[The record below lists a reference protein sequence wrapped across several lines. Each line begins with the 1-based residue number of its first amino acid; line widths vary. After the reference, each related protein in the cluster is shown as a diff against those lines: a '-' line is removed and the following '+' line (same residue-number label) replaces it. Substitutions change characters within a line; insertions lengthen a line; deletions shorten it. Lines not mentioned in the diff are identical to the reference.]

1 MPAIKIHQS
10 VLSNGLRVVVCPDH
24 GAPVVNVTVMY
35 RVGSHD
41 EVRGKT
47 GLAHLFE
54 HLMFDN
60 TSNALVKQY
69 DTYCAKAGGTNN
81 AYTTFD
87 YTTYYINLPAH
98 QVELGYWLESER
110 MRAFMITDHAL
121 STQRSVVVEEIK
133 QNVENQPYGKWRHAM
148 EEQAFDPQSAYSWE
162 VYGSADDVEGVTMA
176 DAKGFFD
183 RFYQPA
189 NAVLCVAGDVTP
201 EHATELAERHFGGI
215 NAPTSIT
222 ERNVFDAAWRRMGTH
237 GIVPDAVP
245 MPAVFLA
252 FHVPGLLDDASYA
265 AEIAATI
272 LGSGRS
278 SPLYRSLVQEQ
289 QIASSVGA
297 FVDKRLHDSLL
308 TFYAYASREDVTA
321 DQLVSAITSSIAS
334 TTCTEADRTKA
345 VNKLRTSLAA
355 ELQRVSGVADSVA
368 YHTLFY
374 DEPDTVNEVLDKYST
389 QSLTLVQ
396 EIASGCADA
405 SLGVRV
411 DIVPAVA

>member
-1 MPAIKIHQS
+1 MPAVNIHQS
-10 VLSNGLRVVVCPDH
+10 VLSNGLRLVVCPDH

-41 EVRGKT
+41 EVWGKT

-60 TSNALVKQY
+60 TSNGMEKQY
-69 DTYCAKAGGTNN
+69 DTFCAKAGGTNN

-98 QVELGYWLESER
+98 QVELGYWLEAER
-110 MRAFMITDHAL
+110 MRAFMITEKAL
-121 STQRSVVVEEIK
+121 ATQRSVVVEEIK

-148 EEQAFDPQSAYSWE
+148 EEQAFDSQSAYSWE
-162 VYGSADDVEGVTMA
+162 VYGSATDVENVTME
-176 DAKGFFD
+176 DAKGFFE
-183 RFYQPA
+183 RYYQPA
-189 NAVLCVAGDVTP
+189 NAVLCVSGDVTP
-201 EHATELAERHFGGI
+201 EHAAELAERHFGAI
-215 NAPTSIT
+215 PAPAPISN
-222 ERNVFDAAWRRMGTH
+222 RNIFKDEWRRKGTSA
-237 GIVPDAVP
+237 IVEDAVP
-245 MPAVFLA
+245 MPATFLA
-252 FHVPGLLDDASYA
+252 FHVPGLLDESSYA

-278 SPLYRSLVQEQ
+278 SPLYKALVQEQ

-321 DQLVSAITSSIAS
+321 DMLIEAMRKAIVDTV
-334 TTCTEADRTKA
+334 CTESHRLKA

-355 ELQRVSGVADSVA
+355 ELQRVSGVADAVA

-374 DEPDTVNEVLDKYST
+374 NQPSLVNELLDTYSR
-389 QSLTLVQ
+389 QPLALVQ
-396 EIASGCADA
+396 QFVTECSLVD
-405 SLGVRV
+405 LGVRV
-411 DIVPAVA
+411 DIVPA

>member
-1 MPAIKIHQS
+1 MPAIKIHQT

-41 EVRGKT
+41 EVWGKT

-60 TSNALVKQY
+60 TSNGMEKQY
-69 DTYCAKAGGTNN
+69 DTFCAKAGGTNN
-81 AYTTFD
+81 AYTTYD

-98 QVELGYWLESER
+98 QVELGFWLEAER

-121 STQRSVVVEEIK
+121 ATQQSVVVEEIK
-133 QNVENQPYGKWRHAM
+133 QNVENQPYGKWRHTM
-148 EEQAFDPQSAYSWE
+148 ENQAFDPQSAYSWE
-162 VYGSADDVEGVTMA
+162 VYGSAKDVEGFTMD
-176 DAKGFFD
+176 DAKSFFE

-189 NAVLCVAGDVTP
+189 NAVLCVAGDVDP
-201 EHATELAERHFGGI
+201 EEAVKLAERHFGVI
-215 NAPTSIT
+215 QAPVAVPV
-222 ERNVFDAAWRRMGTH
+222 RNIFKPEWRRFGTI

-245 MPAVFLA
+245 MPATFLA
-252 FHVPGLLDDASYA
+252 FHVPGLLDDTSYA

-278 SPLYRSLVQEQ
+278 SPLYKALVQEQ

-297 FVDKRLHDSLL
+297 FVDKRVHDSLL
-308 TFYAYASREDVTA
+308 TFYAYASREDVSA
-321 DQLVSAITSSIAS
+321 DRLIEAMRITIAE
-334 TTCTEADRTKA
+334 TVCTEANRIKA

-355 ELQRVSGVADSVA
+355 ELQRVSGVADTVA

-374 DEPDTVNEVLDKYST
+374 DEPEQVNQLLDKYSA
-389 QSLTLVQ
+389 QPLSLVQ
-396 EIASGCADA
+396 QIVADCSLV

-411 DIVPAVA
+411 DVVPA

>member
-1 MPAIKIHQS
+1 MPALKTHQT

-35 RVGSHD
+35 QVGSAD
-41 EVRGKT
+41 EVYGKT

-60 TSNALVKQY
+60 TSNGMQKQY
-69 DTYCAKAGGTNN
+69 DTFCAKAGGTNN
-81 AYTTFD
+81 AYTTYD

-98 QVELGYWLESER
+98 QVELGYWLEAER
-110 MRAFMITDHAL
+110 MRAFMITDGAL
-121 STQRSVVVEEIK
+121 ATQRSVVVEEIK

-148 EEQAFDPQSAYSWE
+148 EAAAFDSQSAYSWE
-162 VYGSADDVEGVTMA
+162 VYGSAKDVEGVTME
-176 DAKGFFD
+176 DAKSFFE
-183 RFYQPA
+183 RFYQPG
-189 NAVLCVAGDVTP
+189 NAVLCVAGDVEP
-201 EHATELAERHFGGI
+201 EHAAALAERHFGGI
-215 NAPTSIT
+215 PAPASKIV
-222 ERNVFDAAWRRMGTH
+222 RNIFKPEWRRQGII

-245 MPAVFLA
+245 MPATFLA
-252 FHVPGLLDDASYA
+252 FHVPGLYDDTSYA

-297 FVDKRLHDSLL
+297 FVDKRQHDSLL
-308 TFYAYASREDVTA
+308 TFYAYASREDVSA
-321 DQLVSAITSSIAS
+321 DQLIEGIRSTIAA
-334 TTCTEADRTKA
+334 TVCTEADRTKA

-355 ELQRVSGVADSVA
+355 ELQRVSGVADAVA

-374 DEPDTVNEVLDKYST
+374 DEPEQVNQLLDKYSA
-389 QSLTLVQ
+389 QPLALVQ
-396 EIASGCADA
+396 QLVTDCSLI
-405 SLGVRV
+405 SLGARV
-411 DIVPAVA
+411 DVIPA

>member
-1 MPAIKIHQS
+1 MPAIKIHQT

-41 EVRGKT
+41 EIRGKT

-60 TSNALVKQY
+60 TSNGMDKQY
-69 DTYCAKAGGTNN
+69 DTFCAKAGGTNN

-87 YTTYYINLPAH
+87 YTTYYVNLPAH
-98 QVELGYWLESER
+98 QVELGYWLEAER
-110 MRAFMITDHAL
+110 MRAFMITDRAL
-121 STQRSVVVEEIK
+121 ATQRSVVVEEIK
-133 QNVENQPYGKWRHAM
+133 QNVENQPYGMWRHVM

-162 VYGSADDVEGVTMA
+162 VYGSAEDVEGVTME
-176 DAKGFFD
+176 DAKGFFE

-189 NAVLCVAGDVTP
+189 NAVLCVAGDVAP
-201 EHATELAERHFGGI
+201 EHAAMLAERHFGGI
-215 NAPTSIT
+215 PALETVPARNAFNTSFQ
-222 ERNVFDAAWRRMGTH
+222 RKGTH
-237 GIVPDAVP
+237 GSVPDAVP
-245 MPAVFLA
+245 MPATFLA
-252 FHVPGLLDDASYA
+252 FHVPGLLDDTSYA

-278 SPLYRSLVQEQ
+278 SPLYRALVQEQ

-308 TFYAYASREDVTA
+308 TFYAYASREDV
-321 DQLVSAITSSIAS
+321 S
-334 TTCTEADRTKA
+334 ADRLIEAMTSTIAATVCTDADRIKA

-355 ELQRVSGVADSVA
+355 ELQRVAGVADSVA

-374 DEPDTVNEVLDKYST
+374 NDPGQVNQLLDKYST
-389 QSLTLVQ
+389 QPLSLVQ
-396 EIASGCADA
+396 QIVADC
-405 SLGVRV
+405 SYVSMGVRV
-411 DIVPAVA
+411 DIVPA